1 MHFTTAVLQAEL
13 EVLPSRL
20 QLVAVTGPGQGR
32 AGLLST
38 LAATHST
45 ILDIEYLAA
54 SSTTQVWCTAVGVT
68 YTATI
73 AVCFETNLSPISIIL
88 GVQHIS
94 VTMCQQIH
102 ETQHSQSPSRNSI

>member
-1 MHFTTAVLQAEL
+1 MSTVLQAQL

-54 SSTTQVWCTAVGVT
+54 SSTTQVPSALQCT
-68 YTATI
+68 
-73 AVCFETNLSPISIIL
+73 FSIRQL
-88 GVQHIS
+88 LLQS
-94 VTMCQQIH
+94 V
-102 ETQHSQSPSRNSI
+102 SK